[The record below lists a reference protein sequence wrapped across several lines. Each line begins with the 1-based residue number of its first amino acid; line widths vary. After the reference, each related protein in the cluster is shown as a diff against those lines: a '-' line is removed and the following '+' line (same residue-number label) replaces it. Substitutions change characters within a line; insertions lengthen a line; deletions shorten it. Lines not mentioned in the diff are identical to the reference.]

1 MELTMPEDLE
11 DNYTWSIAWYKPK
24 QSCHF
29 RLDIAIKLRLQWK
42 ELQTCLHLMIEWPPV
57 CVSLCIWRKPLSQLV
72 SQWKRRY
79 VDVWKV
85 EIGNTFLIIK
95 NMTHDTS
102 IHLWAWRLLG
112 FDLMRLILQMEL
124 QTAGWEW
131 KVNVTHY

>member
-1 MELTMPEDLE
+1 MPEDLE

-29 RLDIAIKLRLQWK
+29 RLDIAIKSALAMKGAADLFAPDDWM
-42 ELQTCLHLMIEWPPV
+42 TPV